1 MRNSRDVLVPGDE
14 VRDTCPRLAWVG
26 AAVYTC
32 PRLAWVGG
40 VGARDASRVAVTE
53 GRGVARGVR
62 GGGRVRS
69 ADSEERACRRG
80 STQRASRAASGTSH
94 GGVAS
99 VVVFASQSKTVVGLW
114 VMAAR
119 CRESIALTAKARAR
133 SRKERERI
141 TCGMYGTLERQLCS
155 HISLCTLSDTTA
167 ATGTRSAL
175 DAPSP

>member
-14 VRDTCPRLAWVG
+14 VRD
-26 AAVYTC
+26 TC

-53 GRGVARGVR
+53 GRGVAREGRGV
-62 GGGRVRS
+62 GRVRS
-69 ADSEERACRRG
+69 SDSEERACRRG
-80 STQRASRAASGTSH
+80 STQRASRAGSGTSH

-99 VVVFASQSKTVVGLW
+99 AVVFASQSKTVVGLW

-133 SRKERERI
+133 SRKERGRI
-141 TCGMYGTLERQLCS
+141 ARGMYETPPGDLFC
-155 HISLCTLSDTTA
+155 
-167 ATGTRSAL
+167 GWF
-175 DAPSP
+175 